1 MKEKFYCSW
10 LNLCLLTKEQREIL
24 TLNYSRW
31 INKTITSTEFAKLL
45 NLNKQL
51 FREVIQ
57 EYDAMV

>member
-1 MKEKFYCSW
+1 MTKKFFYSW
-10 LNLCLLTKEQREIL
+10 KNLCLLTKEQRKIL

-31 INKTITSTEFAKLL
+31 INKAITSKEFAQLL

-57 EYDAMV
+57 EYDEMV